1 MKTLETERLTLTM
14 FTIDD
19 AEELYDYAKNPHVG
33 PPAGWEPHKS
43 VEYSRQ
49 VIEELLIP
57 TEAWAVRVKGEEKV
71 VGIIAL
77 EPDRL
82 RPDANS
88 RELGYNL
95 AEDHWGRGY
104 MTEAAREVLR
114 FGFCELGLDQIG
126 ICTSRVNA
134 RSQRVIEKCGFTYEG
149 TLRRTYKIYDGTLR
163 DSMIFSMLKEEWED
177 FNGKAEI

>member
-1 MKTLETERLTLTM
+1 MLILGIVFVYLIMVAQFQSLKSPFIIM
-14 FTIDD
+14 FTLSLI
-19 AEELYDYAKNPHVG
+19 HIW

-95 AEDHWGRGY
+95 AEDHCCLLY
-104 MTEAAREVLR
+104 
-114 FGFCELGLDQIG
+114 
-126 ICTSRVNA
+126 TSRCV
-134 RSQRVIEKCGFTYEG
+134 
-149 TLRRTYKIYDGTLR
+149 
-163 DSMIFSMLKEEWED
+163 
-177 FNGKAEI
+177 